1 MAVCTRGAPG
11 TAGPRQRCGGVSARP
26 RPLGASVAAPASPRP
41 EVRPRVHAPHG
52 DVHGSASAD
61 TCRGG
66 SPRSPAEPGAPKTQ
80 AREKPGAPEGP
91 PPRLGSHRVQ
101 TRVPAARSRE
111 GGGSAAQQRTRGTR
125 PAPGKGRIRGPAAG
139 AGCVR
144 LVKGREAVN
153 EGRKRVFFWLDVMLE
168 KNFPL
173 F

>member
-1 MAVCTRGAPG
+1 MTSQGTVTPPAPRGLSALGAMAVCARAELR
-11 TAGPRQRCGGVSARP
+11 GPRALASAAAASRLVPAPWGPVWRHLRP
-26 RPLGASVAAPASPRP
+26 HDLK
-41 EVRPRVHAPHG
+41 VRPRVHAPHG

-125 PAPGKGRIRGPAAG
+125 PAPGKGRFRGPAAG
-139 AGCVR
+139 TGCV
-144 LVKGREAVN
+144 
-153 EGRKRVFFWLDVMLE
+153 
-168 KNFPL
+168 
-173 F
+173 